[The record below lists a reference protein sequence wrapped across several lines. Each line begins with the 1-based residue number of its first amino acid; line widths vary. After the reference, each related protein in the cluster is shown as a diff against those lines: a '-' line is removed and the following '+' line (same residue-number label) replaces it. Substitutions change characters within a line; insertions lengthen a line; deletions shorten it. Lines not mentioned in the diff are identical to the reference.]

1 MSQENI
7 ERVGRGI
14 EHANRTGE
22 RSPDF
27 DSLFHPDIEFEDE
40 IGAYKSRDELRDFLE
55 GFAQAIGGLHVE
67 IEETRDLGDVI
78 MLVVKQSGQGSA
90 SGVPIA
96 QRFTWVMRFGDDR
109 CVRWRIYADH
119 GRALEDAGLSD

>member
-1 MSQENI
+1 MSQENV
-7 ERVGRGI
+7 ERVSRVI

-22 RSPDF
+22 LGPDF
-27 DSLFHPDIEFEDE
+27 DSVFHPEVEFEDE
-40 IGAYKSRDELRDFLE
+40 IGAYNTRDELREFLQ

-67 IEETRDLGDVI
+67 IDETRDLGDVI
-78 MLVVKQSGQGSA
+78 MLVVQQSGQGSA

-96 QRFTWVMRFGDDR
+96 QPFTWVMRFANDR

-119 GRALEDAGLSD
+119 GRALEDAGLSE